1 MAVQNRVQCGS
12 LMPYLWIVRCC
23 FGGFFFTGLFGKVVR
38 QMKLVKK
45 INTSAALAIDR
56 TGHEIVVMGKGIGF
70 PQMPYKLDDLSK
82 IERTFYDVDPKYL
95 GMIAE
100 LSQPIVM
107 VCADIADQA
116 GIELDCS
123 LNPNL
128 PFTLAD
134 HIQFAA
140 ERLKKGVDLTTPI
153 AYDIRHLYPR
163 EAAMADMALKMLNE
177 QTGMNLPASEAISIA
192 MHFINAEAESGDM
205 HSLMLSMQVIAKV
218 NEIVESSLHIQ
229 LDKDSYNYSRFATHL
244 RYLIQRL
251 QAGVQT
257 DNISSNLRRTLMRE
271 YPDIYACTLQVVEYL
286 KNTYGWDCN
295 DDEVVYLIM
304 HIQRVYEREQE

>member
-1 MAVQNRVQCGS
+1 MWFIDALSVDCQVLFRRLFS
-12 LMPYLWIVRCC
+12 
-23 FGGFFFTGLFGKVVR
+23 FTGLFGKVVR

-205 HSLMLSMQVIAKV
+205 HSLMLSMQVIVKV
-218 NEIVESSLHIQ
+218 NEIVESSLPMTVRQ
-229 LDKDSYNYSRFATHL
+229 KMEK
-244 RYLIQRL
+244 
-251 QAGVQT
+251 
-257 DNISSNLRRTLMRE
+257 NIKPVADELRRRMNE
-271 YPDIYACTLQVVEYL
+271 AVEEEKFEEAAAL
-286 KNTYGWDCN
+286 R
-295 DDEVVYLIM
+295 DELRALEKEGAK
-304 HIQRVYEREQE
+304 HDEP

>member
-1 MAVQNRVQCGS
+1 
-12 LMPYLWIVRCC
+12 
-23 FGGFFFTGLFGKVVR
+23 
-38 QMKLVKK
+38 
-45 INTSAALAIDR
+45 
-56 TGHEIVVMGKGIGF
+56 
-70 PQMPYKLDDLSK
+70 MPYKLDDLSK

-271 YPDIYACTLQVVEYL
+271 YPDIYACTLKVVEYL
-286 KNTYGWDCN
+286 KNTYGSSMRDAVTLDGVDLMGYTMWGCVDLVSASTGEMAKRYGFIYVDYQ
-295 DDEVVYLIM
+295 DDGTGDGKRLKKDSFYWYKKVIATNGEDLT
-304 HIQRVYEREQE
+304 

>member
-1 MAVQNRVQCGS
+1 
-12 LMPYLWIVRCC
+12 
-23 FGGFFFTGLFGKVVR
+23 
-38 QMKLVKK
+38 MKLVKK

-271 YPDIYACTLQVVEYL
+271 YPDIYASTLKVVEYL

>member
-1 MAVQNRVQCGS
+1 
-12 LMPYLWIVRCC
+12 
-23 FGGFFFTGLFGKVVR
+23 
-38 QMKLVKK
+38 MKLVKK

-271 YPDIYACTLQVVEYL
+271 YPDIYACTLKAVEYL

>member
-1 MAVQNRVQCGS
+1 MWFIDALSVDCQVLFRRLFS
-12 LMPYLWIVRCC
+12 
-23 FGGFFFTGLFGKVVR
+23 FTGLFGKVVR

-45 INTSAALAIDR
+45 INTSAALAMDR

-271 YPDIYACTLQVVEYL
+271 YPDIYACTLKVVEYL

>member
-1 MAVQNRVQCGS
+1 
-12 LMPYLWIVRCC
+12 
-23 FGGFFFTGLFGKVVR
+23 
-38 QMKLVKK
+38 MKIIKK
-45 INTSAALAIDR
+45 INTSAALALDKS
-56 TGHEIVVMGKGIGF
+56 GHEIVVLGKGIGF
-70 PQMPYKLDDLSK
+70 PPVPYELTELSK
-82 IERTFYDVDPKYL
+82 IERTFYDVSPKYL

-107 VCADIADQA
+107 ACADIADQA
-116 GIELDCS
+116 AVELDCT

-134 HIQFAA
+134 HVQFAV
-140 ERLKKGVDLTTPI
+140 ERLKKGVDITMPI
-153 AYDIRHLYPR
+153 AYDIRHLYPK
-163 EAAMADMALKMLNE
+163 ESAVADMALQLLQE
-177 QTGMNLPASEAISIA
+177 QTGLELPPSEAVNIA

-218 NEIVESSLHIQ
+218 NEIVESSLNIQ

-251 QAGVQT
+251 QSGVQT
-257 DNISSNLRRTLMRE
+257 DNVSRSLRRTLMRE
-271 YPDIYACTLQVVEYL
+271 YPEIYICTLKVTQYL
-286 KNTYGWDCN
+286 KETYNWDCN

-304 HIQRVYEREQE
+304 HIQRMYEREQN

>member
-1 MAVQNRVQCGS
+1 MQ
-12 LMPYLWIVRCC
+12 II
-23 FGGFFFTGLFGKVVR
+23 
-38 QMKLVKK
+38 KK
-45 INTSAALAIDR
+45 INTSAALALDK
-56 TGHEIVVMGKGIGF
+56 TGREVVVLGKGVGF
-70 PQMPYKLDDLSK
+70 PPVPYELDDLSK

-95 GMIAE
+95 SMIAE

-107 VCADIADQA
+107 ACADIADQA
-116 GIELDCS
+116 GIELECP

-134 HIQFAA
+134 HVQFAV
-140 ERLKKGVDLTTPI
+140 ERLKKGVNLTTPI
-153 AYDIRHLYPR
+153 AYDIRHLYPK
-163 EAAMADMALKMLNE
+163 ETAMADTALQMLR
-177 QTGMNLPASEAISIA
+177 QQAGLDLPDNEAINIA

-251 QAGVQT
+251 QNGVQT
-257 DNISSNLRRTLMRE
+257 DNVSKSLRHTLMRE
-271 YPDIYACTLQVVEYL
+271 YPAIYACALNVVRYL
-286 KNTYGWDCN
+286 KDTYDWECN

>member
-1 MAVQNRVQCGS
+1 
-12 LMPYLWIVRCC
+12 
-23 FGGFFFTGLFGKVVR
+23 
-38 QMKLVKK
+38 
-45 INTSAALAIDR
+45 
-56 TGHEIVVMGKGIGF
+56 
-70 PQMPYKLDDLSK
+70 
-82 IERTFYDVDPKYL
+82 
-95 GMIAE
+95 
-100 LSQPIVM
+100 
-107 VCADIADQA
+107 
-116 GIELDCS
+116 
-123 LNPNL
+123 
-128 PFTLAD
+128 
-134 HIQFAA
+134 
-140 ERLKKGVDLTTPI
+140 
-153 AYDIRHLYPR
+153 
-163 EAAMADMALKMLNE
+163 
-177 QTGMNLPASEAISIA
+177 

-271 YPDIYACTLQVVEYL
+271 YPDIYACTLKVVEYL

>member
-1 MAVQNRVQCGS
+1 
-12 LMPYLWIVRCC
+12 
-23 FGGFFFTGLFGKVVR
+23 
-38 QMKLVKK
+38 
-45 INTSAALAIDR
+45 
-56 TGHEIVVMGKGIGF
+56 
-70 PQMPYKLDDLSK
+70 
-82 IERTFYDVDPKYL
+82 
-95 GMIAE
+95 
-100 LSQPIVM
+100 
-107 VCADIADQA
+107 
-116 GIELDCS
+116 
-123 LNPNL
+123 
-128 PFTLAD
+128 
-134 HIQFAA
+134 
-140 ERLKKGVDLTTPI
+140 
-153 AYDIRHLYPR
+153 
-163 EAAMADMALKMLNE
+163 MADMALKMLNE

-271 YPDIYACTLQVVEYL
+271 YPDIYACALKVVEYL

>member
-1 MAVQNRVQCGS
+1 
-12 LMPYLWIVRCC
+12 
-23 FGGFFFTGLFGKVVR
+23 
-38 QMKLVKK
+38 
-45 INTSAALAIDR
+45 
-56 TGHEIVVMGKGIGF
+56 
-70 PQMPYKLDDLSK
+70 MPYKLDDLSK

-271 YPDIYACTLQVVEYL
+271 YPDIYACALKVVEYL

>member
-1 MAVQNRVQCGS
+1 MWFIDALSVDCQVLFRRLFS
-12 LMPYLWIVRCC
+12 
-23 FGGFFFTGLFGKVVR
+23 FTGLFGKVVR

-128 PFTLAD
+128 PFTL
-134 HIQFAA
+134 
-140 ERLKKGVDLTTPI
+140 
-153 AYDIRHLYPR
+153 
-163 EAAMADMALKMLNE
+163 DMALKILNE

-271 YPDIYACTLQVVEYL
+271 YPDIYACALKVVEYL

>member
-1 MAVQNRVQCGS
+1 MWFIDALSVDCQVLFRRLFS
-12 LMPYLWIVRCC
+12 
-23 FGGFFFTGLFGKVVR
+23 FTGLFGKVVR

-177 QTGMNLPASEAISIA
+177 QTGMNLPASEAIS
-192 MHFINAEAESGDM
+192 
-205 HSLMLSMQVIAKV
+205 
-218 NEIVESSLHIQ
+218 VESSLHIQ

-271 YPDIYACTLQVVEYL
+271 YPDIYACTLKVVEYL

>member
-1 MAVQNRVQCGS
+1 MWFIDALSVDCQVLFRRLFS
-12 LMPYLWIVRCC
+12 
-23 FGGFFFTGLFGKVVR
+23 FTGLFGKVVR

-163 EAAMADMALKMLNE
+163 EAAMADMALKMLK
-177 QTGMNLPASEAISIA
+177 QGSTLKKPAAIVPREPACKRSNQ
-192 MHFINAEAESGDM
+192 HRNAFYQCRSRKRRYAQPDAEYAGDCQ
-205 HSLMLSMQVIAKV
+205 S
-218 NEIVESSLHIQ
+218 
-229 LDKDSYNYSRFATHL
+229 
-244 RYLIQRL
+244 
-251 QAGVQT
+251 
-257 DNISSNLRRTLMRE
+257 
-271 YPDIYACTLQVVEYL
+271 
-286 KNTYGWDCN
+286 
-295 DDEVVYLIM
+295 
-304 HIQRVYEREQE
+304 

>member
-1 MAVQNRVQCGS
+1 MWFIDALSVDCQVLFRRLFS
-12 LMPYLWIVRCC
+12 
-23 FGGFFFTGLFGKVVR
+23 FTGLFGKVVR

-163 EAAMADMALKMLNE
+163 EAAMAGIKDAERTDWNE
-177 QTGMNLPASEAISIA
+177 PACKRSNQ
-192 MHFINAEAESGDM
+192 HRNAFYQCRSRKRRYAQPDAEYAGDCQ
-205 HSLMLSMQVIAKV
+205 S
-218 NEIVESSLHIQ
+218 
-229 LDKDSYNYSRFATHL
+229 
-244 RYLIQRL
+244 
-251 QAGVQT
+251 
-257 DNISSNLRRTLMRE
+257 
-271 YPDIYACTLQVVEYL
+271 
-286 KNTYGWDCN
+286 
-295 DDEVVYLIM
+295 
-304 HIQRVYEREQE
+304 

>member
-1 MAVQNRVQCGS
+1 M
-12 LMPYLWIVRCC
+12 
-23 FGGFFFTGLFGKVVR
+23 
-38 QMKLVKK
+38 
-45 INTSAALAIDR
+45 
-56 TGHEIVVMGKGIGF
+56 
-70 PQMPYKLDDLSK
+70 
-82 IERTFYDVDPKYL
+82 
-95 GMIAE
+95 
-100 LSQPIVM
+100 
-107 VCADIADQA
+107 
-116 GIELDCS
+116 DCS
-123 LNPNL
+123 RTEL
-128 PFTLAD
+128 PFTRLT
-134 HIQFAA
+134 ISSLQ
-140 ERLKKGVDLTTPI
+140 RSGLKKGVDLTTPI

-177 QTGMNLPASEAISIA
+177 QTGMNLPGPSEAISIA

-271 YPDIYACTLQVVEYL
+271 YPDIYACTLKVVEYL

>member
-1 MAVQNRVQCGS
+1 
-12 LMPYLWIVRCC
+12 
-23 FGGFFFTGLFGKVVR
+23 
-38 QMKLVKK
+38 MKLVKK

-229 LDKDSYNYSRFATHL
+229 LDNDSYNYSRFATHL

-271 YPDIYACTLQVVEYL
+271 YPDIYACALKVVEYL

>member
-1 MAVQNRVQCGS
+1 
-12 LMPYLWIVRCC
+12 
-23 FGGFFFTGLFGKVVR
+23 
-38 QMKLVKK
+38 MKLVKK

-257 DNISSNLRRTLMRE
+257 DNISSNLRRTLMDR
-271 YPDIYACTLQVVEYL
+271 
-286 KNTYGWDCN
+286 
-295 DDEVVYLIM
+295 
-304 HIQRVYEREQE
+304 

>member
-1 MAVQNRVQCGS
+1 
-12 LMPYLWIVRCC
+12 
-23 FGGFFFTGLFGKVVR
+23 
-38 QMKLVKK
+38 
-45 INTSAALAIDR
+45 
-56 TGHEIVVMGKGIGF
+56 MGKGIGF
-70 PQMPYKLDDLSK
+70 PPVPYELNDLSK

-95 GMIAE
+95 SMIAE

-107 VCADIADQA
+107 ACADIADQA
-116 GIELDCS
+116 GIELECP

-134 HIQFAA
+134 HVQFAV
-140 ERLKKGVDLTTPI
+140 ERLKKGVNLTTPI
-153 AYDIRHLYPR
+153 AYDIRHLYPK
-163 EAAMADMALKMLNE
+163 ETAMADTALQMLRE
-177 QTGMNLPASEAISIA
+177 QAGLDLPDNEAINIA

-251 QAGVQT
+251 QNGVQT
-257 DNISSNLRRTLMRE
+257 DNVSKSLRHTLMRE
-271 YPDIYACTLQVVEYL
+271 YPDIYACTQKVVQYL
-286 KNTYGWDCN
+286 KDTFDWECN

>member
-1 MAVQNRVQCGS
+1 MWFIDALSVDCQVLFRRLFS
-12 LMPYLWIVRCC
+12 
-23 FGGFFFTGLFGKVVR
+23 FTGLFGKVVR

-177 QTGMNLPASEAISIA
+177 QTGM
-192 MHFINAEAESGDM
+192 
-205 HSLMLSMQVIAKV
+205 MLSMQVIAKV

-271 YPDIYACTLQVVEYL
+271 YPDIYACTLKVVEYL